1 MEKELQDFFRKYGT
15 QTTTNCDLIEIA
27 KKEGIK
33 PFYYVMRDE
42 VFTLPKT
49 KTGQL
54 KPSHGQR
61 PEEMKLYVCT
71 NLHTSKEPGIHHSCF
86 VLDFEN
92 PDNNVYF
99 DSYGLP
105 PTEEVKKLLKHGTH
119 NTFQL
124 QKLGERYC
132 GQLCLFVLKKLSE
145 NVPFEELI
153 LVLTH
158 GN

>member
-15 QTTTNCDLIEIA
+15 QTTTNFDLIEIA

-49 KTGQL
+49 K
-54 KPSHGQR
+54 K
-61 PEEMKLYVCT
+61 KLYVCT

-145 NVPFEELI
+145 NVPFEEVI
-153 LVLTH
+153 LGLTH
-158 GN
+158 QSLTATYVDGN